1 MKRFEQILTYFLT
14 LSIVVVFVG
23 GCTEEYRRA
32 QEQKQIPVADQTVQ
46 AEVGGK
52 RFRAAFHGEFKGGYD
67 NNVRHI
73 FIITDSKTGKQYL
86 TITGCGVTELRTVTD
101 DDSSVTLEE

>member
-1 MKRFEQILTYFLT
+1 MKNSDKPTQEAFDILFFAMCMLA
-14 LSIVVVFVG
+14 LMGFCSIMLG

-52 RFRAAFHGEFKGGYD
+52 RFHAAFHGEFKGGYD
-67 NNVRHI
+67 NNIRHI
-73 FIITDSKTGKQYL
+73 FVITDSKTGKQYL
-86 TITGCGVTELRTVTD
+86 TITGCGERQAD
-101 DDSSVTLEE
+101 

>member
-1 MKRFEQILTYFLT
+1 MTLFENILGYLCVAI
-14 LSIVVVFVG
+14 IVIVLLG

-67 NNVRHI
+67 NNIRHI

-86 TITGCGVTELRTVTD
+86 TITGCGVTELRTVAD